1 MLMTVCGLLDVFMK
15 TNR

>member
-1 MLMTVCGLLDVFMK
+1 MTVCGLLDVFMK